1 MMKKIFYACLM
12 LSLFCTGVQATE
24 QKDPPSDVKKNLF
37 ATRGDITILEAT
49 ENLRFL
55 SQKIVK
61 EYLLMF
67 KAPYQDKVKNELKTL
82 LVELSNNLNTIAA
95 TTKDKDTKDILEFLA
110 YSKDQIAHILTEP
123 LNSEKAALMLDYSET
138 ILEGADSIAA
148 AHTYQFTKEEKM
160 LMVTKQMEYLLER
173 MMKYYMAL
181 HTGFDN
187 TTNREQMQEAIT
199 AFNTRLEKIKAYRYT
214 GDLTSVKQTVIEGWQ
229 VNDSFFKKSE
239 VLFIPKLMILSTDY
253 LENQIMKI
261 ALYHNQ
267 NQ

>member
-1 MMKKIFYACLM
+1 MKKVLYVCLV
-12 LSLFCTGVQATE
+12 LFLFVPELQALE
-24 QKDPPSDVKKNLF
+24 QNTSQEDAKKNVF

-61 EYLLMF
+61 EYLFMF
-67 KAPYQDKVKNELKTL
+67 KAPYRQKVKNELKGL
-82 LVELSNNLNTIAA
+82 LVELSSNLDTIAA

-110 YSKDQIAHILTEP
+110 YSKDQIAHILTES
-123 LNSEKAALMLDYSET
+123 LDSEKAALMLDYSET

-148 AHTYQFTKEEKM
+148 AHMYQFTQEEKM

-181 HTGFDN
+181 HTGFNN
-187 TTNREQMQEAIT
+187 TTNHEQMQEAIS
-199 AFNTRLEKIKAYRYT
+199 AFNSRLQKIKAYHYT
-214 GDLTSVKQTVIEGWQ
+214 DELVSVKQNVIQAWK
-229 VNDSFFKKSE
+229 VNDGFFKKSE
-239 VLFIPKLMILSTDY
+239 ALFIPKLMILSTDY
-253 LENQIMKI
+253 LESQILKI

>member
-1 MMKKIFYACLM
+1 MKKVFYACLM
-12 LSLFCTGVQATE
+12 LSLFWVQAQALE
-24 QKDPPSDVKKNLF
+24 QNSPPEDAKKNLF

-61 EYLLMF
+61 EYLFMF
-67 KAPYQDKVKNELKTL
+67 KAPYRQKVKSELKSL
-82 LVELSNNLNTIAA
+82 LVELSSNLDTIAA

-123 LNSEKAALMLDYSET
+123 LDSEKAALMLDYSET

-148 AHTYQFTKEEKM
+148 AHMYQFTQEEKM

-187 TTNREQMQEAIT
+187 TTNREQMQEAID
-199 AFNTRLEKIKAYRYT
+199 AFNTKLQKIEAYRYT
-214 GDLTSVKQTVIEGWQ
+214 DELTLVKYNVIRAWQ
-229 VNDSFFKKSE
+229 VNDDFFKKSE
-239 VLFIPKLMILSTDY
+239 ALFIPKLMILSTDY
-253 LENQIMKI
+253 LESQILKI